1 MTRNPAQPSTQLTV
15 DICVCTYQRR
25 ELENA
30 IESIGRLAVP
40 ETVLVRVIVADN
52 DRTPSARDLVDSVS
66 ESCPFPVSYLHAPA
80 GNISIAR
87 NACLDAASGD
97 YVAFVDDDEMVT
109 REWLW
114 ELVGTALAS
123 GADAVLGPVR
133 ALYLPSAPAWMR
145 STDVHSTQPVWVGG
159 QIRTGYTCNV
169 LLKRASPALS
179 GRRFDIGL
187 GRSGGED
194 TAFFSGMV
202 RSGGTIAFAP
212 DAWVEEPVPDSR
224 AHFAW
229 LAKRRFRMGQTHGRL
244 LSART
249 STPRRPL
256 DLGLACLKAG
266 YCFASA
272 AAFGLSPRRR
282 NVAVLRGLL
291 HAGAVSGL
299 LGMRA
304 ITQYGAAVSGKEV
317 GDAA

>member
-1 MTRNPAQPSTQLTV
+1 MNREPVQPSTPLTI
-15 DICVCTYQRR
+15 DICVCTYRR
-25 ELENA
+25 SELENT
-30 IESIGRLAVP
+30 IESIGRIAVP
-40 ETVLVRVIVADN
+40 YNIRVRVIVADN
-52 DRTPSARDLVDSVS
+52 DRTPSARELVDAIRGT
-66 ESCPFPVSYLHAPA
+66 CPFPITYLHAPA

-109 REWLW
+109 GHWLA
-114 ELVGTALAS
+114 ELVGTAIAS

-145 STDVHSTQPVWVGG
+145 GADLHSTLPVWVGG
-159 QIRTGYTCNV
+159 EIRTGYTCNV
-169 LLKRASPALS
+169 MLKRASPALS

-187 GRSGGED
+187 GGSGGED
-194 TAFFSGMV
+194 TAFFTGMV
-202 RSGGTIAFAP
+202 QSGGMIAFAP

-224 AHFAW
+224 ARFEW

-244 LSART
+244 LLAGASA
-249 STPRRPL
+249 PRRPIEI
-256 DLGLACLKAG
+256 GIACLKAG

-272 AAFGLSPRRR
+272 AAFGPWPRRR

-291 HAGAVSGL
+291 HAGAISGL

-304 ITQYGAAVSGKEV
+304 ITQYGTPVSGKEV